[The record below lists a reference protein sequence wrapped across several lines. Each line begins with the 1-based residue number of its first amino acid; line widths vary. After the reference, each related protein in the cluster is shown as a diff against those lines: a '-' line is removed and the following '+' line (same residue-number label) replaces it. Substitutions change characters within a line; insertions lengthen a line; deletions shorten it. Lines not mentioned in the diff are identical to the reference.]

1 MQHEVSMHDI
11 WQCMFYNDTHNGN
24 EEPTR
29 NLGKTWEV
37 CMTVK
42 DAQEASHKNL
52 TAQCEDS
59 VQIFCSLID
68 DWTDLVRPLRDTVVG
83 GLRHK
88 AKGALAANHEA
99 LDDLNGVI
107 QREVH

>member
-42 DAQEASHKNL
+42 DAQEA
-52 TAQCEDS
+52 
-59 VQIFCSLID
+59 
-68 DWTDLVRPLRDTVVG
+68 
-83 GLRHK
+83 
-88 AKGALAANHEA
+88 
-99 LDDLNGVI
+99 
-107 QREVH
+107 